1 VDGEKKMD
9 NYYQNDSRRR
19 GKSLPKIFGIVFLLL
34 LISLNGLAKTHD
46 KNGRNLLRLHTKQ
59 QEESRSLSKFSKFQV
74 ELYGGIIFLNPSDLN
89 LFVGHDNRMQEF
101 FYDSYFDYLVA
112 TGQIQSWSKNE
123 GEERQEIRRS
133 YPIGGRIKY
142 YLSQSIALSIGFQY
156 ISSQQSSDLDFQYFR
171 HELSGERY
179 NESITYAPYSLSAKA
194 YIPTLGF
201 HIRKRLKN
209 VLVLEGFLTG
219 GPMFARCSYFTE
231 WRYEWETEGPN
242 YRYITY
248 SNTGALEEK
257 GSGTGISLDFGGRIS
272 YPIIKS
278 FAIFLEASYAY
289 QVVKSISGPG
299 QEERDGRSVSW
310 DGTWGIKSEIVAA
323 AWGELETEFPTNY
336 WPENSE
342 ENKVKDFELDLSGF
356 QLRLGLSFRF

>member
-1 VDGEKKMD
+1 MN
-9 NYYQNDSRRR
+9 NYYQNSSRIR
-19 GKSLPKIFGIVFLLL
+19 GKSTPKIFGILFLLA
-34 LISLNGLAKTHD
+34 LIPLGGLAKTND
-46 KNGRNLLRLHTKQ
+46 KNSRNLFTFRTEQ
-59 QEESRSLSKFSKFQV
+59 QEEARSLSKFKKFQV

-112 TGQIQSWSKNE
+112 TGQIQSWSKNQA
-123 GEERQEIRRS
+123 EERQEIRRS

-142 YLSQSIALSIGFQY
+142 YLSQSIALSIGFKY
-156 ISSQQSSDLDFQYFR
+156 ISSQQSSDLNFQYFR
-171 HELSGERY
+171 RELSGEWY

-201 HIRKRLKN
+201 HIQKRLIN
-209 VLVLEGFLTG
+209 ELVLEGFLTG
-219 GPMFARCSYFTE
+219 GPMFAQCRYFSE
-231 WRYEWETEGPN
+231 WRYEWETEGPD

-248 SNTGALEEK
+248 SNTGALEEN
-257 GSGTGISLDFGGRIS
+257 GSGTGIALDLGGRIS

-289 QVVKSISGPG
+289 QVVKSVSGAG
-299 QEERDGRSVSW
+299 REERDGRSATW
-310 DGTWGIKSEIVAA
+310 DGRWGIKSETVAA
-323 AWGELETEFPTNY
+323 AWGALETEFPTNY
-336 WPENSE
+336 WPNSSE
-342 ENKVKDFELDLSGF
+342 EDKVRDFKLDLSGF